1 VYWRV
6 TGPEVGDTNNAMSP
20 SSASASATAASVR
33 EESSL
38 LIPFA
43 FGHLAIDWGFCALWL
58 IVPAA
63 GVVMGLSPAEIGLL
77 FAINNFG
84 SALALAPSGV
94 LADRVSNRGRLL
106 LLTFWWVTVGY
117 LVASFATGFW
127 ALALLLALAGLG
139 DAAWHPIATG
149 VLAEQEPSR
158 RAHALGVHAVG
169 GALAAVLAPLAV
181 GFALAYM
188 DWRWAMRLSI
198 IPTVVMGL
206 VFFFFVSRV
215 PRSAQ
220 GSISRADF
228 RVLWQSWRRP
238 AGLALILMM
247 VLYNMANVALM
258 AMTPLLLQTVHGLDT
273 AATGMAFSGM
283 LLGGAL
289 LQPSVGR
296 FSDRAGRRPIFI
308 FATLV
313 AVVGAMTIALATGPI
328 MAIVGMVITA
338 TMLVGIR
345 SAVLAMAVDRSGQR
359 ESTTLGFA
367 FSVLDGFGALGAVA
381 AGALG
386 NIDLH
391 YSFMLVAGLAALAAL
406 TALAAPLV
414 QSTQPSVSGGE

>member
-1 VYWRV
+1 
-6 TGPEVGDTNNAMSP
+6 M
-20 SSASASATAASVR
+20 
-33 EESSL
+33 
-38 LIPFA
+38 IPFA

-63 GVVMGLSPAEIGLL
+63 GVVMGLTPAEIGLL
-77 FAINNFG
+77 FAINSFG
-84 SALALAPSGV
+84 SALALAPSGI

-117 LVASFATGFW
+117 LVASFADGFW
-127 ALALLLALAGLG
+127 ALTLLLAFAGLG

-149 VLAEQEPSR
+149 VLAEQAPSR

-220 GSISRADF
+220 GAISRADF
-228 RVLWQSWRRP
+228 RALWQSWRRP

-296 FSDRAGRRPIFI
+296 LSDRAGRRPIFI

-313 AVVGAMTIALATGPI
+313 AVVGAMIIALATGPVT
-328 MAIVGMVITA
+328 AIVGMVITA
-338 TMLVGIR
+338 TVLVGIR
-345 SAVLAMAVDRSGQR
+345 SAVLAMAVDRSGQH

-367 FSVLDGFGALGAVA
+367 FSVLDGVGALGAIA

-391 YSFMLVAGLAALAAL
+391 YSFMLVAGLAALAAV
-406 TALAAPLV
+406 TALVAPLV
-414 QSTQPSVSGGE
+414 RSPQPSVSGGA